1 MKSKSSDIETF
12 FTIIL
17 ALVAISDIWSDIR
30 ENISGILEGVI
41 DHLNPE
47 TADRMLSVAE
57 ILDQLLLIFKGKTK
71 SVD

>member
-17 ALVAISDIWSDIR
+17 ALVAISDIWSGIR
-30 ENISGILEGVI
+30 ESISDILESVI

-47 TADRMLSVAE
+47 TADRMLSIAE
-57 ILDQLLLIFKGKTK
+57 ILDQLLLVFEGKTK
-71 SVD
+71 SID

>member
-30 ENISGILEGVI
+30 ENISGILESVI